1 MLERPASA
9 RELEEAGGEVEQGA
23 QAASDGPG
31 QPKGTAPDG
40 SEGLFKTWDQKAAE
54 FEQLAAETEDT
65 VGGTVSYRIA
75 TEHGAA
81 PSVAVKVTLLPE
93 SRCFVSSPQLKDYM
107 YG

>member
-1 MLERPASA
+1 MAPRPAPVPA
-9 RELEEAGGEVEQGA
+9 PAPA
-23 QAASDGPG
+23 PQAASGGGPG

-81 PSVAVKVTLLPE
+81 PSVAVKVTLPTHLSPL
-93 SRCFVSSPQLKDYM
+93 VSSPQLKDYM